1 MIIEFT
7 VFEGG
12 KVAEMPIFESHRR
25 GRNWVAVLG
34 VKDGKVQRQ
43 FVDRSGRNFRLDQ
56 VPVGAVIE
64 IGADYYTGSGR
75 QEPRRLYLR
84 YLGGG
89 RFEVV
94 GVRGRNIRE
103 RYPEAPVL
111 ENGSLYKFL
120 ASESPSDLV
129 GKAVQDLID
138 RFGLEEVLRA
148 LRGTVR
154 CPRCGANLEVEVD
167 DGAES

>member
-1 MIIEFT
+1 MVIELN
-7 VFEGG
+7 VFESG

-25 GRNWVAVLG
+25 GRNWVAMLG
-34 VKDGKVQRQ
+34 VKDGKVHRQ

-56 VPVGAVIE
+56 VPVGVVIE

-94 GVRGRNIRE
+94 GVRGRSIRE

-111 ENGSLYKFL
+111 ENGSLYKVL
-120 ASESPSDLV
+120 ASESQSPSDLV

-154 CPRCGANLEVEVD
+154 CPPVRCEP
-167 DGAES
+167 